1 MKLDK
6 FTAEI
11 IAKLDMSEAESTWQ
25 SFLTNHKKLD
35 TEINITNV
43 NGNMFK
49 DLEKAASQSAQQ
61 INKQFSSG
69 LKSVKF
75 SPDAIDF
82 AKMKSE
88 ANKEVKDI
96 ANIINKG
103 FAGTKHEMSE
113 KESLRV
119 AKAYTS
125 EISKR
130 QKLEQSVD
138 ERWQKNLKQQENKAK
153 NQAITQQTR
162 NENAAYSQLIK
173 EARAYNKELDNIA
186 SIQSKI
192 NTKDYDVQ
200 ISNLKSQLGKN
211 SDTAQNYK
219 QTEAAVKSLE
229 QAYTELKTATE
240 AVGQSKTQENVNQ
253 ANNAYKKYTETLK
266 IAKNEMQIL
275 NNEMIKP
282 VNQKSLNSSLNSFN
296 QFFAQNTKAAKVLRE
311 EVAQLKNEFE
321 NVTTQGGL
329 DNANM
334 KFKDLQTR
342 VAQEGLTGRDMF
354 GEAKNAFSKFSG
366 WFGVAGVTM
375 AAVRQVKEMVTAVKE
390 VNAAQIELK
399 KVSNATNSEIN
410 KSYQESV
417 KTAKEYGASV
427 SEVIN
432 ATADWSRLGYSLSDS
447 GELAEIATLYKNVG
461 DGIDIDTANESLVST
476 LQGFQLDTSQ
486 AMNII
491 DQFNEVANN
500 FPVDTAGIGEALQR
514 SASSF
519 YAANTDLSKSIALIT
534 GANSVVQNP
543 EKVGK
548 YMLTYTVMCA

>member
-1 MKLDK
+1 
-6 FTAEI
+6 
-11 IAKLDMSEAESTWQ
+11 
-25 SFLTNHKKLD
+25 
-35 TEINITNV
+35 
-43 NGNMFK
+43 MFK

-69 LKSVKF
+69 LKGAAF
-75 SPDAIDF
+75 TPDIIDF
-82 AKMKSE
+82 AKMRSIV
-88 ANKEVKDI
+88 NKEIK
-96 ANIINKG
+96 NISNAMNKG
-103 FAGTKHEMSE
+103 LSDTDFKMSDKDSLNAAKKYVSERTKAENKLS
-113 KESLRV
+113 
-119 AKAYTS
+119 A
-125 EISKR
+125 EILKR

-138 ERWQKNLKQQENKAK
+138 ERWQKNLKQQEISSAK
-153 NQAITQQTR
+153 NQTKT
-162 NENAAYSQLIK
+162 ENAAYSQLIK

-354 GEAKNAFSKFSG
+354 GEAKNAFSKFGG
-366 WFGVAGVTM
+366 WFTVAGVTM

-399 KVSNATNSEIN
+399 KVSNATSNEIN

-432 ATADWSRLGYSLSDS
+432 ATADWSRLGYDLKSS
-447 GELAEIATLYKNVG
+447 GQLAEIATLYKNVG
-461 DGIDIDTANESLVST
+461 DGIDIGTANESLVST
-476 LQGFQLDTSQ
+476 LQRFQLDTSQ

-500 FPVDTAGIGEALQR
+500 FPIDTAGIGEALQR
-514 SASSF
+514 SAASF

-534 GANSVVQNP
+534 GTNSVVQDADRVGNMWKTVSMRIRGKLLCLHTR
-543 EKVGK
+543 KVCMQC
-548 YMLTYTVMCA
+548 YA